1 MKSRSSSPKL
11 LALLTVLGLFAA
23 GLFGQAMDSI
33 LVGTVTDSTGASVA
47 GASVTALNK
56 DTGVKYASTTSS
68 TGEYRLNNIPVGRYD
83 VSATRQGFAAA
94 TVAGVELQLNHTSS
108 VNLTLAVGSV
118 NTTVEVTEAAALL
131 DTSTAQLQ
139 STYDSKAAV
148 DVPSAGISKI
158 V

>member
-1 MKSRSSSPKL
+1 ML
-11 LALLTVLGLFAA
+11 LTLLTVLGLFAA

-33 LVGTVTDSTGASVA
+33 LVGTVTDSTGAIVA

-56 DTGVKYASTTSS
+56 DTGVKYTSTSSS

-83 VSATRQGFAAA
+83 VSATHQGFATA

-118 NTTVEVTEAAALL
+118 NTTVEVTEAAAPCWIPLRPNCSPP
-131 DTSTAQLQ
+131 TIRKPQ
-139 STYDSKAAV
+139 STCRRQAFQKS
-148 DVPSAGISKI
+148 
-158 V
+158 